1 MKGKYVLLVIT
12 AFVLYLAGPIIAGL
26 FAIGERDGPIIYPS
40 EYHTAFYIASYE
52 AVRHEKPR
60 LSLDHHK
67 FERPLFY
74 GLPRPLRSN

>member
-1 MKGKYVLLVIT
+1 MKGKYVLVVIT

-52 AVRHEKPR
+52 ALRHEKPL
-60 LSLDHHK
+60 LSIDNHN
-67 FERPLFY
+67 FELPLFY
-74 GLPRPLRSN
+74 GFPLPLRSN